1 MILFNDLKSHFR
13 NYSGQINAAIAAII
27 DKGIF
32 IMGEQLSAFE
42 KEFAAYVGVKYC
54 VGVASGTEA
63 IALSLMALEI
73 GSGDEV
79 ITANLTAFPTITGIL
94 QSGAQ
99 PVVADITIED
109 GLLDPEFVKSKI
121 TAKTKAIVAVHLYGQ
136 CCDMDALGTIAKERG
151 LLIVEDAAQA
161 AGATYKGKKAGSIGQ
176 CNAFSFYPTKNLG
189 ALGDGGA
196 ITTDN
201 EELYHRLMQ
210 LRNYGQSRRY
220 YHDRAGMNS
229 RLDEIQAAVLR
240 VFLPMLDGWN
250 RRRSDIARYY
260 RTHIKNAACL
270 RHNDYGTPCNHL
282 FVVRHE
288 RRDAI
293 MKCME
298 TLGVQT
304 LIHYPLS
311 VNKQKGFPFQ
321 KQETFPAS
329 DEFAGTILSVPVYP
343 ELSDEDGKRVVEA
356 LNECSC

>member
-1 MILFNDLKSHFR
+1 MILFNDLKSHFC
-13 NYSGQINAAIAAII
+13 NYSGQINAAIATVI

-32 IMGEQLSAFE
+32 IMGDQLSAFE
-42 KEFAAYVGVKYC
+42 KEFASYVGVKYC

-94 QSGAQ
+94 QSGAK
-99 PVVADITIED
+99 PVVADIKVQD
-109 GLLDPEFVKSKI
+109 GLLDPECVKLKI

-136 CCDMDALGTIAKERG
+136 CCDMDALGTIAKERR

-201 EELYHRLMQ
+201 GELHDRLIQ

-220 YHDRAGMNS
+220 YHDRAGINS

-240 VFLPMLDGWN
+240 GFLPMLDGWN
-250 RRRSDIARYY
+250 QRRSAIARYY
-260 RTHIKNAACL
+260 RKHIKNAACL
-270 RHNDYGTPCNHL
+270 RQNDYGTPSNHL
-282 FVVRHE
+282 FVVRHK

-293 MKCME
+293 MERME
-298 TLGVQT
+298 TRGVQT
-304 LIHYPLS
+304 LVHYPLS
-311 VNKQKGFPFQ
+311 VNMQKGFPFQ
-321 KQETFPAS
+321 KEEAFPAS
-329 DEFAGTILSVPVYP
+329 DEFAGTVLSVPLYP
-343 ELSDEDGKRVVEA
+343 ELSEENSKFVVEA